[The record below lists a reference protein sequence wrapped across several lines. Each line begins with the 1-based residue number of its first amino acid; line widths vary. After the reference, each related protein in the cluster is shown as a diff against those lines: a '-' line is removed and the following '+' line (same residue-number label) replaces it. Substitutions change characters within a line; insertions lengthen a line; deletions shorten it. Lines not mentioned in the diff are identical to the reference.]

1 MKPKQLALDAMLI
14 AMFVALSFVSV
25 DLGNLKITFDALPI
39 LIGALLFGPVDGLI
53 IGLLGG
59 FMYQLLSYGVTA
71 TTVLWLLPSAARGLL
86 VGWYAKK
93 KGYNLSRTQTAVIV
107 VLSSLLV
114 STMNTGALY
123 VDSKI
128 YGYYAF
134 GFVFGVAGIRY
145 LLSILTA
152 ILYTVVLPPLLK
164 IVGRLADKRPVA
176 TEGKP
181 V

>member
-1 MKPKQLALDAMLI
+1 MRRK
-14 AMFVALSFVSV
+14 
-25 DLGNLKITFDALPI
+25 
-39 LIGALLFGPVDGLI
+39 
-53 IGLLGG
+53 
-59 FMYQLLSYGVTA
+59 
-71 TTVLWLLPSAARGLL
+71 R
-86 VGWYAKK
+86 
-93 KGYNLSRTQTAVIV
+93 YNLSRTQTAVIV